1 MVDILRTG
9 LSALIS
15 SQRALATTSH
25 NIANA
30 NKPGYSRQRV
40 EIGSNIPH
48 FAGSAGRPMYV
59 GTGVHVQSIERLYDD
74 FAMQQVRGHTS
85 NVGQAETM
93 DQWIGQLDGVLGD
106 GKTGLAPALDQFF
119 AAAQDVADSPASL
132 PARQA
137 MLGQAGTLAARF
149 QELDNQINGLR
160 QGVNQT
166 LGNAVGEINTL
177 AQGIAKIN
185 ESIVLS
191 QGGNGGTAPDLLDQR
206 DQMVA
211 DLARKVPV
219 TTLAQSDGTLTV
231 FVGNGQTLVQGYK
244 TYGLEVTRSASDS
257 RKLDIRFA
265 QNSAVVTDHLSG
277 GEVGGLVAFQ
287 NQVLDPAQNKLG
299 LMAVGL
305 AKTFNDQHRLG
316 MDFNGQLGGDFFKTG
331 APFPGN
337 PPPSDVALAAPN
349 TNNSGTAT
357 VTFQIADIGAVQPSD
372 YEVFLGSSG
381 YSVRRLS
388 DDKVVYSGASMPGAP
403 VDGLTIGIGGGAM
416 SVGDRFLVQ
425 PTRETARSF
434 QLAIQD
440 PRQIAVAAPIK
451 TAASQSNVGTAKI
464 SAGEALDAGNPDLL
478 RSVELRF
485 TSATQF
491 DVVDVSATPP
501 ATLATSQLYTPGAS
515 VPSGSPPPF
524 DNGWR
529 VAVTGTPAKGDVFKI
544 DSNAGG
550 VGDNRNALKLAGLQA
565 RQTLLN
571 GTSNFRD
578 VHGQMVAEVGTR
590 GGNARATLQ
599 AQTALLEHATQ
610 ARDGVSGVNLDE
622 EAANLMKY
630 QQSYEAAAKVV
641 QIGDSIIQTLLDA
654 IRR

>member
-30 NKPGYSRQRV
+30 NKPGYSRQRT
-40 EIGSNIPH
+40 ELGSNIPY
-48 FAGSAGRPMYV
+48 FAGSAARPIYI
-59 GTGVHVQSIERLYDD
+59 GTGVHVQSIARVYDD
-74 FAMQQVRGHTS
+74 FAAQQVRGHTS
-85 NVGQAETM
+85 NVGQSETL
-93 DQWIGQLDGVLGD
+93 DAWISQLDGVLGD
-106 GKTGLAPALDQFF
+106 SKTGLAPALDQFF

-132 PARQA
+132 SARQA
-137 MLGQAGTLAARF
+137 LLGQSGTLAARF
-149 QELDNQINGLR
+149 QELDNQINTLR
-160 QGVNQT
+160 EGVNQT
-166 LGNAVGEINTL
+166 LGNAVGAINTL
-177 AQGIAKIN
+177 AEGIAKLN

-191 QGGNGGTAPDLLDQR
+191 QGGNGGTSPDLLDQR

-219 TTLAQSDGTLTV
+219 TTLEQSDGTLTV

-244 TYGLEVTRSASDS
+244 SNVLEATRSASDP
-257 RKLDIRFA
+257 RKLDIRFQ
-265 QNSAVVTDHLSG
+265 QNSAVVTDYLNG
-277 GEVGGLVAFQ
+277 GEVGGLLTFQ
-287 NQVLDPAQNKLG
+287 DQALDPAQNKLG

-305 AKTFNDQHRLG
+305 AETFNDQHRLG
-316 MDFNGQLGGDFFKTG
+316 MDFNGQLGGDFFEIGGPKVANNVNNSDSATYNATG
-331 APFPGN
+331 A
-337 PPPSDVALAAPN
+337 DLTVA
-349 TNNSGTAT
+349 
-357 VTFQIADIGAVQPSD
+357 IADIGQAQPSD
-372 YEVFLGSSG
+372 YELSYDGSS
-381 YSVRRLS
+381 YSLRRLS
-388 DDKVVYSGASMPGAP
+388 DDKTVASGSSPLS
-403 VDGLTIGIGGGAM
+403 VDGLSITVNTAPA
-416 SVGDRFLVQ
+416 VGDRFLIQ
-425 PTRETARSF
+425 PVRENARSL
-434 QLAIQD
+434 QVAIQD
-440 PRQIAVAAPIK
+440 PRQIAAAAPIK
-451 TAASQSNVGTAKI
+451 TAASQSNTGTAKI
-464 SAGEALDAGNPDLL
+464 SAGEALDAGNPNLL
-478 RSVELRF
+478 KSVELRF

-491 DVVDVSATPP
+491 DVVDVSTTPP
-501 ATLATSQLYTPGAS
+501 AILATNQPYTPGAS
-515 VPSGSPPPF
+515 IPSGSPPPF

-550 VGDNRNALKLAGLQA
+550 VDDNRNALKLAGLQT

-571 GTSNFRD
+571 GASSFRD

-590 GGNARATLQ
+590 GSDARATLQ

>member
-30 NKPGYSRQRV
+30 NKPGYSRQRT
-40 EIGSNIPH
+40 ELGSNIPY
-48 FAGSAGRPMYV
+48 FAGSAARPIYI
-59 GTGVHVQSIERLYDD
+59 GTGVHVQSIARVYDD
-74 FAMQQVRGHTS
+74 FAAQQVRGHTS
-85 NVGQAETM
+85 NVGQSETL
-93 DQWIGQLDGVLGD
+93 DAWISQLDGVLGD

-137 MLGQAGTLAARF
+137 LLGRSETLTARF
-149 QELDNQINGLR
+149 QELDNQINALR
-160 QGVNQT
+160 EGVNQT
-166 LGNAVGEINTL
+166 LGNAVGAINTL
-177 AQGIAKIN
+177 AEGIAKIN

-191 QGGNGGTAPDLLDQR
+191 QGGNGGTSPDLLDQR

-219 TTLAQSDGTLTV
+219 STLEQSDGTLTV

-244 TYGLEVTRSASDS
+244 TYALETTRSASDS

-265 QNSAVVTDHLSG
+265 QNDSVVTDYLSG
-277 GEVGGLVAFQ
+277 GEVGGLIAFQ

-316 MDFNGQLGGDFFKTG
+316 MDFDGQLGGDFFEIG

-337 PPPSDVALAAPN
+337 PPPSDVAQAAPN
-349 TNNSGTAT
+349 TNNSGNAT

-372 YEVFLGSSG
+372 YEVFRGSSG

-388 DDKVVYSGASMPGAP
+388 DDSIVYSGASMPGTP
-403 VDGLTIGIGGGAM
+403 VDGLTIGIGSGAM

-425 PTRETARSF
+425 PTQQMARTF

-440 PRQIAVAAPIK
+440 PRDIAAAAPIK
-451 TAASQSNVGTAKI
+451 TLAGSSNTGTAKI
-464 SAGEALDAGNPDLL
+464 SAGE
-478 RSVELRF
+478 
-485 TSATQF
+485 
-491 DVVDVSATPP
+491 
-501 ATLATSQLYTPGAS
+501 
-515 VPSGSPPPF
+515 VPSNQSPPPTNPPLLDTVNIQF
-524 DNGWR
+524 PSANQYTINGGAPIAYTSGDNIDFNGWR
-529 VAVTGTPAKGDVFKI
+529 VQITGTPAAGDTFQVA
-544 DSNAGG
+544 SNAGG
-550 VGDNRNALKLAGLQA
+550 VGDNRNALKLVDLQSK
-565 RQTLLN
+565 QTLVN
-571 GTSNFRD
+571 GASSVQD
-578 VHGQMVAEVGTR
+578 MHGEMVAEVGTR
-590 GGNARATLQ
+590 GSNARATLQ

-630 QQSYEAAAKVV
+630 QQSYEAAAKVI

>member
-15 SQRALATTSH
+15 SQRALATTGH
-25 NIANA
+25 NIANV

-40 EIGSNIPH
+40 ELGSNIPY
-48 FAGSAGRPMYV
+48 FAGSAGQPMYI
-59 GTGVHVQSIERLYDD
+59 GTGVHVQSIARVYDD
-74 FAMQQVRGHTS
+74 FATQQVRGHTS
-85 NVGQAETM
+85 NVGQSETL
-93 DQWIGQLDGVLGD
+93 DAWISQLDGVLGD

-132 PARQA
+132 SARQA
-137 MLGQAGTLAARF
+137 LLGQSGTLAARF
-149 QELDNQINGLR
+149 QELDSQINALR
-160 QGVNQT
+160 EGVNQN
-166 LGNAVGEINTL
+166 LSNVVGSINTL
-177 AQGIAKIN
+177 AAGIAKIN

-191 QGGNGGTAPDLLDQR
+191 QGGNGGISPDLLDQR

-219 TTLAQSDGTLTV
+219 STLEQSDGTLTV

-244 TYGLEVTRSASDS
+244 TYALETTRSSSDS

-265 QNSAVVTDHLSG
+265 QNDSVVTDYLSG
-277 GEVGGLVAFQ
+277 GEVGGLIAFQ
-287 NQVLDPAQNKLG
+287 NQTLDPAQNKLG

-316 MDFNGQLGGDFFKTG
+316 MDFDGQLGGDFFEIG

-337 PPPSDVALAAPN
+337 PPPSDVAQAAPN
-349 TNNSGTAT
+349 TNNSGNAT

-372 YEVFLGSSG
+372 YEVFRGSSG

-388 DDKVVYSGASMPGAP
+388 DDSIVYSGASMPGAP
-403 VDGLTIGIGGGAM
+403 VDGLTIGIGSGAM

-425 PTRETARSF
+425 PTQQMARTF

-440 PRQIAVAAPIK
+440 PRDIAAAAPIK
-451 TAASQSNVGTAKI
+451 TLAGSSNTGTAKI
-464 SAGEALDAGNPDLL
+464 SAGE
-478 RSVELRF
+478 
-485 TSATQF
+485 
-491 DVVDVSATPP
+491 
-501 ATLATSQLYTPGAS
+501 
-515 VPSGSPPPF
+515 VPSNQSPPPTNPPLLDTVNIQF
-524 DNGWR
+524 ASANQYTINGGAPIAYTSGDNIDFNGWR
-529 VAVTGTPAKGDVFKI
+529 VQINGTPAAGDTFQVA
-544 DSNAGG
+544 SNAGG
-550 VGDNRNALKLAGLQA
+550 VGDNRNALKLVDLQSK
-565 RQTLLN
+565 QTLVN
-571 GTSNFRD
+571 GASSVQD
-578 VHGQMVAEVGTR
+578 MHGEMVAEVGTR
-590 GGNARATLQ
+590 GSNARATLQ

-630 QQSYEAAAKVV
+630 QQSYEAAAKVI

>member
-25 NIANA
+25 NIANV

-40 EIGSNIPH
+40 ELGSNIPF
-48 FAGSAGRPMYV
+48 FAGSAGQPMYV
-59 GTGVHVQSIERLYDD
+59 GTGVHVQSIARLYDD
-74 FAMQQVRGHTS
+74 FTVQQVRGHTS

-93 DQWIGQLDGVLGD
+93 DRWIGQLDGVLGD
-106 GKTGLAPALDQFF
+106 GQTGLAPALDRFF

-149 QELDNQINGLR
+149 QELDNQINSLR

-211 DLARKVPV
+211 DLARKVSV
-219 TTLAQSDGTLTV
+219 TTLEQSDGTLTV

-265 QNSAVVTDHLSG
+265 QNSSVVTDYLSG
-277 GEVGGLVAFQ
+277 GEVGGLIAFQ

-305 AKTFNDQHRLG
+305 AQNFNDQHRLG
-316 MDFNGQLGGDFFKTG
+316 MDFDGQLGGDFFKTG

-337 PPPSDVALAAPN
+337 PPPDDVAQAAPN
-349 TNNSGTAT
+349 TNNGGTAT

-372 YEVFLGSSG
+372 YEVFRGSSG

-403 VDGLTIGIGGGAM
+403 VDGLTLGIGGGAM

-425 PTRETARSF
+425 PTQQMARTF
-434 QLAIQD
+434 QLAVQD
-440 PRQIAVAAPIK
+440 PRDIAAAAPIK
-451 TAASQSNVGTAKI
+451 TLAGQGNTGTAKI
-464 SAGEALDAGNPDLL
+464 SAGEALDAGDPNLL
-478 RSVELRF
+478 ATANIQF
-485 TSATQF
+485 TSATQYTINGGTPIAYTSGGNI
-491 DVVDVSATPP
+491 DV
-501 ATLATSQLYTPGAS
+501 
-515 VPSGSPPPF
+515 
-524 DNGWR
+524 NGWR
-529 VAVTGTPAKGDVFKI
+529 VQIAGTPAAGDTFQVA
-544 DSNAGG
+544 SNAGG
-550 VGDNRNALKLAGLQA
+550 VGDNRNALKLAGLQS

-571 GTSNFRD
+571 GSSSVQD
-578 VHGQMVAEVGTR
+578 VQGQMVAEVGTR

-599 AQTALLEHATQ
+599 AQTALLEHATR

-630 QQSYEAAAKVV
+630 QQSYEAAAKVI
-641 QIGDSIIQTLLDA
+641 QIGDSIIQSLLDA

>member
-15 SQRALATTSH
+15 SQRALATTGH
-25 NIANA
+25 NIANV

-40 EIGSNIPH
+40 ELGSNIPY
-48 FAGSAGRPMYV
+48 FAGSAGQPMYI
-59 GTGVHVQSIERLYDD
+59 GTGVHVQSIARVYDD
-74 FAMQQVRGHTS
+74 FATQQVRGHTS

-93 DQWIGQLDGVLGD
+93 DAWIGQLDGILGD
-106 GKTGLAPALDQFF
+106 GKTGLAPALDRFF

-132 PARQA
+132 SARQTL
-137 MLGQAGTLAARF
+137 LGQSGTLAARF
-149 QELDNQINGLR
+149 QELDSQINALR
-160 QGVNQT
+160 EGVNQN
-166 LGNAVGEINTL
+166 LSNVVGSINTL
-177 AQGIAKIN
+177 AAGIAKIN

-191 QGGNGGTAPDLLDQR
+191 QGGNGGTSPDLLDQR

-219 TTLAQSDGTLTV
+219 STLEQSDGTLTV

-244 TYGLEVTRSASDS
+244 TYALETTRSASDS

-265 QNSAVVTDHLSG
+265 QNDSVVTDYLSG
-277 GEVGGLVAFQ
+277 GEVGGLIAFQ
-287 NQVLDPAQNKLG
+287 NQTLDPAQNKLG

-316 MDFNGQLGGDFFKTG
+316 MDFDGQLGGDFFEIG

-337 PPPSDVALAAPN
+337 PPPSDVAQAAPN
-349 TNNSGTAT
+349 TNNSGNAT

-372 YEVFLGSSG
+372 YEVFRGSSG

-388 DDKVVYSGASMPGAP
+388 DDSIVYSGASMPGAP
-403 VDGLTIGIGGGAM
+403 VDGLTIGIGSGAM

-425 PTRETARSF
+425 PTQQMARSF

-440 PRQIAVAAPIK
+440 PRDIAAAAPIK
-451 TAASQSNVGTAKI
+451 TLAGSSNTGTAKI
-464 SAGEALDAGNPDLL
+464 SAGEVPSNQSPPPADPPL
-478 RSVELRF
+478 RNTVAIRF

-491 DVVDVSATPP
+491 DVVDVATNT
-501 ATLATSQLYTPGAS
+501 TLAANQSYTSGNS
-515 VPSGSPPPF
+515 I
-524 DNGWR
+524 DRNGWR
-529 VAVTGTPAKGDVFKI
+529 VQINGTPAAGDTFQVA
-544 DSNAGG
+544 SNAGG
-550 VGDNRNALKLAGLQA
+550 VGDNRNALKLVDLQSK
-565 RQTLLN
+565 QTLVN
-571 GTSNFRD
+571 GASSVQD
-578 VHGQMVAEVGTR
+578 IHGEMVAEVGTR
-590 GGNARATLQ
+590 GSNARATLQ

-630 QQSYEAAAKVV
+630 QQSYEAAAKVI

>member
-15 SQRALATTSH
+15 SQRALATTGH
-25 NIANA
+25 NIANV

-40 EIGSNIPH
+40 ELGSNIPY
-48 FAGSAGRPMYV
+48 FAGSAGQPMYI
-59 GTGVHVQSIERLYDD
+59 GTGVHVQSIARVYDD
-74 FAMQQVRGHTS
+74 FATQQVRGHTS
-85 NVGQAETM
+85 NVGQSETM
-93 DQWIGQLDGVLGD
+93 DAWIGQLDGILGD
-106 GKTGLAPALDQFF
+106 GKTGLAPALDRFF

-132 PARQA
+132 SARQA
-137 MLGQAGTLAARF
+137 LLGQSGTLAARF
-149 QELDNQINGLR
+149 QELDSQINALR
-160 QGVNQT
+160 EGVNQN
-166 LGNAVGEINTL
+166 LSNVVGSINTL
-177 AQGIAKIN
+177 AAGIAKIN

-191 QGGNGGTAPDLLDQR
+191 QGGNGGISPDLLDQR

-219 TTLAQSDGTLTV
+219 STLEQSDGTLTV

-244 TYGLEVTRSASDS
+244 TYALETTRSSSDS

-265 QNSAVVTDHLSG
+265 QNDSVVTDYLSG
-277 GEVGGLVAFQ
+277 GEVGGLIAFQ
-287 NQVLDPAQNKLG
+287 NQTLDPAQNKLG

-316 MDFNGQLGGDFFKTG
+316 MDFDGQLGGDFFEIG

-337 PPPSDVALAAPN
+337 PPPSDVAQAAPN
-349 TNNSGTAT
+349 TNNSGNAT

-372 YEVFLGSSG
+372 YEVFRGSSG

-388 DDKVVYSGASMPGAP
+388 DDSIVYSGASMPGAP
-403 VDGLTIGIGGGAM
+403 VDGLTIGIGSGAM

-425 PTRETARSF
+425 PTQQMARTF

-440 PRQIAVAAPIK
+440 PRDIAAAAPIK
-451 TAASQSNVGTAKI
+451 TLAGSSNTGTAKI
-464 SAGEALDAGNPDLL
+464 SAGE
-478 RSVELRF
+478 
-485 TSATQF
+485 
-491 DVVDVSATPP
+491 
-501 ATLATSQLYTPGAS
+501 
-515 VPSGSPPPF
+515 VPSNQSPPPTNPPLLDTVNIQF
-524 DNGWR
+524 ASANQYTINGGAPIAYTSGDNIDFNGWR
-529 VAVTGTPAKGDVFKI
+529 VQINGTPAAGDTFQVA
-544 DSNAGG
+544 SNAGG
-550 VGDNRNALKLAGLQA
+550 VGDNRNALKLVDLQSK
-565 RQTLLN
+565 QTLVN
-571 GTSNFRD
+571 GASSVQD
-578 VHGQMVAEVGTR
+578 MHGEMVAEVGTR
-590 GGNARATLQ
+590 GSNARATLQ
-599 AQTALLEHATQ
+599 AQTSLLEHATQ

-630 QQSYEAAAKVV
+630 QQSYEAAAKVI

>member
-15 SQRALATTSH
+15 SQRALATTGH
-25 NIANA
+25 NIANV
-30 NKPGYSRQRV
+30 NKPGYSRQRA
-40 EIGSNIPH
+40 ELGSNIPY
-48 FAGSAGRPMYV
+48 FAGSAGQPMYI
-59 GTGVHVQSIERLYDD
+59 GTGVHVQSIARVYDD
-74 FAMQQVRGHTS
+74 FATQQVRGHTS

-93 DQWIGQLDGVLGD
+93 DAWIGQLDGILGD
-106 GKTGLAPALDQFF
+106 GKTGLAPALDRFF

-132 PARQA
+132 SARQA
-137 MLGQAGTLAARF
+137 LLGQSGTLAARF
-149 QELDNQINGLR
+149 QELDSQINALR
-160 QGVNQT
+160 EGVNQN
-166 LGNAVGEINTL
+166 LSNVVGSINTL
-177 AQGIAKIN
+177 AAGIAKIN

-191 QGGNGGTAPDLLDQR
+191 QGGNGGTSPDLLDQR

-219 TTLAQSDGTLTV
+219 STLEQSDGTLTV

-244 TYGLEVTRSASDS
+244 TYALETTRSASDS

-265 QNSAVVTDHLSG
+265 QNDSVVTDYLSG
-277 GEVGGLVAFQ
+277 GEVGGLIAFQ

-316 MDFNGQLGGDFFKTG
+316 MDFDGQLGGDFFEIG

-337 PPPSDVALAAPN
+337 PPPSDVAQAAPN
-349 TNNSGTAT
+349 TNNSGNAT

-372 YEVFLGSSG
+372 YEVFRGSSG

-388 DDKVVYSGASMPGAP
+388 DDSIVYSGASMPGTP
-403 VDGLTIGIGGGAM
+403 VDGLTIGIGSGAM

-425 PTRETARSF
+425 PTQQMARTF

-440 PRQIAVAAPIK
+440 PRDIAAAAPIK
-451 TAASQSNVGTAKI
+451 TLAGSSNTGTAKI
-464 SAGEALDAGNPDLL
+464 SAGE
-478 RSVELRF
+478 
-485 TSATQF
+485 
-491 DVVDVSATPP
+491 
-501 ATLATSQLYTPGAS
+501 
-515 VPSGSPPPF
+515 VPSNQSPPPTNPPLLDTVNIQF
-524 DNGWR
+524 PSANQYTINGGAPIAYTSGDNIDFNGWR
-529 VAVTGTPAKGDVFKI
+529 VQITGTPAAGDTFQVA
-544 DSNAGG
+544 SNAGG
-550 VGDNRNALKLAGLQA
+550 VGDNRNALKLVDLQSK
-565 RQTLLN
+565 QTLVN
-571 GTSNFRD
+571 GASS
-578 VHGQMVAEVGTR
+578 VQEMHGEMVAEVGTR
-590 GGNARATLQ
+590 GSNARATLQ

-630 QQSYEAAAKVV
+630 QQSYEAAAKVI

>member
-25 NIANA
+25 NIANV
-30 NKPGYSRQRV
+30 NKPGYSRQRA
-40 EIGSNIPH
+40 ELGSNIPY
-48 FAGSAGRPMYV
+48 FAGSAGRPMYI
-59 GTGVHVQSIERLYDD
+59 GTGVHVQSIARVYDD
-74 FAMQQVRGHTS
+74 FATQQVRGHTS
-85 NVGQAETM
+85 NVGQSETL
-93 DQWIGQLDGVLGD
+93 DAWISQLDGVLGD
-106 GKTGLAPALDQFF
+106 GKTGLAPALDRFF

-137 MLGQAGTLAARF
+137 LLGRSETLTARF
-149 QELDNQINGLR
+149 QELDNQINTLR
-160 QGVNQT
+160 EGVNQT
-166 LGNAVGEINTL
+166 LGNAVGAINTL
-177 AQGIAKIN
+177 AEGIAKIN

-191 QGGNGGTAPDLLDQR
+191 QGGNGGTSPDLLDQR

-219 TTLAQSDGTLTV
+219 STLEQSDGTLTV

-244 TYGLEVTRSASDS
+244 TYALETTRSASDS

-265 QNSAVVTDHLSG
+265 QNDSVVTDYLSG
-277 GEVGGLVAFQ
+277 GEVGGLIAFQ

-316 MDFNGQLGGDFFKTG
+316 MDFDGQLGGDFFEIG

-337 PPPSDVALAAPN
+337 PPPSDVAQAAPN
-349 TNNSGTAT
+349 TNNSGNAT

-372 YEVFLGSSG
+372 YEVFRGSSG

-388 DDKVVYSGASMPGAP
+388 DDSIVYSGASMPGTP
-403 VDGLTIGIGGGAM
+403 VDGLTIGIGSGAM

-425 PTRETARSF
+425 PTQQMARTF

-440 PRQIAVAAPIK
+440 PRDIAAAAPIK
-451 TAASQSNVGTAKI
+451 TLAGSSNTGTAKI
-464 SAGEALDAGNPDLL
+464 SAGE
-478 RSVELRF
+478 
-485 TSATQF
+485 
-491 DVVDVSATPP
+491 
-501 ATLATSQLYTPGAS
+501 
-515 VPSGSPPPF
+515 VPSNQSPPPTNPPLLDTVNIQF
-524 DNGWR
+524 PSANQYTINGGAPIAYTSGDNIDFNGWR
-529 VAVTGTPAKGDVFKI
+529 VQITGTPAAGDTFQVA
-544 DSNAGG
+544 SNAGG
-550 VGDNRNALKLAGLQA
+550 VGDNRNALKLVDLQSK
-565 RQTLLN
+565 QTLVN
-571 GTSNFRD
+571 GASSVQD
-578 VHGQMVAEVGTR
+578 MHGEMVAEVGTR
-590 GGNARATLQ
+590 GSNARATLQ

-630 QQSYEAAAKVV
+630 QQSYEAAAKVI